1 MVGVWRDM
9 VKLSMNMS
17 TYMVVADNTT
27 SPCIATLV
35 GGGLLHAC
43 IQIAAQIEI

>member
-9 VKLSMNMS
+9 VELSMDMY

-27 SPCIATLV
+27 SPCITLV

-43 IQIAAQIEI
+43 IQIGAQIEI